1 MDDGKDQVV
10 LELTDDGTA
19 RFEENELVGVFDKVR
34 YWAAG
39 IELEEGQI
47 EETDDD
53 MGRLEVVDMVGLEGI
68 GEGRKGVGKVPREVA
83 DIVVEHQGMQFAEWE
98 DIGYIE

>member
-1 MDDGKDQVV
+1 
-10 LELTDDGTA
+10 
-19 RFEENELVGVFDKVR
+19 
-34 YWAAG
+34 
-39 IELEEGQI
+39 
-47 EETDDD
+47 

-83 DIVVEHQGMQFAEWE
+83 DIVVEHQGTQFAEWE